1 MSQIPLMIA
10 ALDRIAVRLAQ
21 SNRAV
26 APKLQP
32 GLSPGDIAARAATL
46 PFALTIELEALYQWR
61 NGTLVEEGDLL
72 GQAYLF
78 PGFYLLSL
86 DEAVQ
91 TYAERKGSRQWRRHW
106 FPVFADGGG
115 DFFVVPC
122 APERREA
129 AEVIGFIHGE
139 PEQTVEYESL
149 AAMMQTL
156 DACYAQGAF
165 FLDDDG
171 ELEVDDD
178 KHREIAH
185 HFNPQVEEWQS

>member
-1 MSQIPLMIA
+1 MTQIAQMLTT
-10 ALDRIAVRLAQ
+10 LDRIVLRLAQ

-26 APKLQP
+26 AQKLQP
-32 GLSPGDIAARAATL
+32 GLSPSDIAARVASL
-46 PFALTIELEALYQWR
+46 PFALTREIEALYLWR
-61 NGTLVEEGDLL
+61 NGTLVDEGDLL

-91 TYAERKGSRQWRRHW
+91 TYAERKGSRQWRPHW

-115 DFFVVPC
+115 DFYVVPC
-122 APERREA
+122 APEQIET

-139 PEQTVEYESL
+139 PEQSVEYESL
-149 AAMMQTL
+149 AAMMQTI

-165 FLDDDG
+165 FLDADG
-171 ELEVDDD
+171 EIEIDDD

-185 HFNPQVEEWQS
+185 HFNPKVEEWQG

>member
-10 ALDRIAVRLAQ
+10 ALDRIVVRLAQ

-26 APKLQP
+26 VQKLQP
-32 GLSPGDIAARAATL
+32 ALSTSEIAARTALL
-46 PFALTIELEALYQWR
+46 PFALTRELEALYQWR

-91 TYAERKGSRQWRRHW
+91 TYGERKGSRQWRPNW

-115 DFFVVPC
+115 DFYVVPC
-122 APERREA
+122 APEKLDA

-139 PEQTVEYESL
+139 PEQSVEYESL
-149 AAMMQTL
+149 AAMIQTL

-165 FLDDDG
+165 FLDDD
-171 ELEVDDD
+171 EPEVDDD

-185 HFNPQVEEWQS
+185 RFNPQVEEWQP